1 VQFGTVFRPVL
12 REGRTLTA
20 IGASIGVATIVVVGI
35 ALAATVIPAY
45 RAARLDPARVLR
57 SG

>member
-1 VQFGTVFRPVL
+1 VQFGTVFWLVL

>member
-1 VQFGTVFRPVL
+1 VQFGTVFRLVL